1 MSLPGQRSL
10 YINRVTFA
18 PQMSYLASLCALLAC
33 YSAYRLHRLYHG
45 CVGLT
50 RTARVVQTTD
60 LETPGACLLEPRH
73 GVEATVPPATVKVDP
88 R

>member
-1 MSLPGQRSL
+1 
-10 YINRVTFA
+10 
-18 PQMSYLASLCALLAC
+18 MSYLAWLCALLAC
-33 YSAYRLHRLYHG
+33 YSAYRLRRLYHG

-50 RTARVVQTTD
+50 RTAHVVQTTD

-73 GVEATVPPATVKVDP
+73 GVVGTVPPATVKVDP